1 MSQNQPNWVRL
12 KFDSISS
19 NAGRSKAGNFIFPPN
34 PAFFPVFCDMKPG
47 FCDMKTL
54 WAGQGGVGSLVA
66 VYERCAVQPGS
77 CSAHALFSEHPPAV
91 FVRIVTSQLGFSLVF
106 TVQNLEICDMKA

>member
-1 MSQNQPNWVRL
+1 M
-12 KFDSISS
+12 I
-19 NAGRSKAGNFIFPPN
+19 I
-34 PAFFPVFCDMKPG
+34 MKPG

-66 VYERCAVQPGS
+66 VYERCAVHPGS

-91 FVRIVTSQLGFSLVF
+91 FVRILTSQLGFSFVF
-106 TVQNLEICDMKA
+106 TAQNLAICDMKA